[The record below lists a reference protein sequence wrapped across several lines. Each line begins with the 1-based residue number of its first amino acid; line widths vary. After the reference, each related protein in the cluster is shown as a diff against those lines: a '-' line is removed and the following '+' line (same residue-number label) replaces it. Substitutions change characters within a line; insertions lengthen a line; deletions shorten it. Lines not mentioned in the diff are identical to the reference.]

1 VILSGKYEVTEKVG
15 QGGMGIVYRVRHL
28 DLDTVLALKILPRE
42 LSQDPDLVERF
53 RREARMMARLNHA
66 NIVRVFD
73 FAKDGDTYYL
83 IMEFLAGRNLRQ
95 VLQERLERTRKAMPL
110 PEVLRVGA
118 QIAEALA
125 YAHEQKPAVVHRD
138 IKPSNIIIEEGSERA
153 VVTDFG
159 IAKLMGESQSEL
171 THTGLFVGTVKY
183 CAPEQLRHDADID
196 ARVDVYAL
204 GMLLYELYTGKQYFA
219 GLKDHEVIGKV
230 LYEQGENLVDLPDT
244 PPEVNA
250 LMTRAMAR
258 DRDTRHPSA
267 EALLGDL
274 QACLR
279 GIGEGGDPGTSAT
292 ATAGGAD
299 EIEAQIRALE
309 RVRMQRL
316 AEEARDACQAAH
328 AAAERDGAEAEAG
341 ETFAAA
347 VVAEDEGLGLLA
359 GGQHEDAARRL
370 GEAAAAFREAAAGA
384 SRQRAER
391 GVARAREAARDL
403 KQQAEEAGASATA
416 PEALARADALV
427 ATAEQLATEGEYDR
441 ATAEFGEAA
450 EAYGAVIGDVR
461 RAEDLRVLQA
471 ALPDIRA
478 ARQRAEEAKAPEL
491 APDAFTTAVQEQ
503 ARFEEALAAEQLTA
517 AQEIVGLVQ
526 PAFDAAV
533 EGART
538 AHLREEARA
547 AQAAMET
554 QRAAAEAAIGDREPP
569 AEMASAAARAGE
581 AAEVE
586 RDGDWGTACA
596 AYGEAAK
603 LYEQAAE
610 RGRAEAE
617 GARVEGDLA
626 EARATCDAAKASA
639 TEAGASK
646 GAPTLFAR
654 ARDLAKKA
662 AKQAKGDAAVEAT
675 DTYRQAAD
683 QYTQAKQVAER
694 RAQRVTLEQA
704 LAAAATARADAEKAG
719 GQTSERFAEA
729 ERATAEATRALES
742 DDLTSGARSA
752 EVARQAYEGAS
763 QDAALELHLGEADA
777 ALATAA
783 SRRDEAQQAGAEVA
797 SARAQTEAS
806 RLYEQAVAARS
817 ANDWQE
823 SLRLAGEA
831 AEAFAGTL
839 TAAVDAAHADAVAA
853 EEAASAAGVADD
865 EVEEASATLRSAGEQ
880 RAAGRHVAA
889 AKAFREAAAGFRA
902 ATDRTGGAASEARA
916 SAEAARRVAEEAD
929 AATHAADVFGQA
941 TAAFAQGER
950 EANDQRFS
958 LAVAGF
964 REAGTLFESATGAA
978 TDARSSA
985 ASAEARAAAGRE
997 REAAAAAG
1005 AAEYVAADYEAA
1017 ERDYQDG
1024 EAAVAEEDF
1033 VAAEAA
1039 FQSAAAAFRV
1049 VVVASER
1056 VRAEREAKA
1065 LRDQAR
1071 ALRALRDP
1079 EREARGVRRKIKK
1092 ADAALD
1098 KGDRLLE
1105 SGGDLAKVQAEFA
1118 RAVQTLEALPA
1129 PPESEDATSMATVVR
1144 SAPSA
1149 TRSIPWLPIGGALVL
1164 AILVAG
1170 WLALRP
1176 AGSPAPEQI
1185 ATGSEPG
1192 ADARPATE
1200 TETGAGEQPS
1210 AEAEPALG
1218 TEPPS
1223 ERAADTERVA
1233 DTEEEPEQK
1242 EEPEQEGDSPVQ
1254 VAAVEPEPEPPAPEP
1269 TPPPAPRIKRVEPD
1283 EAAVQLEAG
1292 SKAAFRVE
1300 LADASDVSYEWKV
1313 GGKVVSDADSATFR
1327 VSVPDKPSTVVVV
1340 AKNAGG
1346 AVEHQWELAAL
1357 PRATEVAPPPL
1368 KAPEIVKAA
1377 PRGRSLAL
1385 DVGKSQ
1391 RFSVEVASADDSLTW
1406 AWSVDGR
1413 NVGRERAYTLAP
1425 KDADEGETRRVQVS
1439 VADSKGKKVTRE
1451 WAVNVPTT
1459 PISIVGQRPA
1469 NDAKYP
1475 IGASAELSVEARVGS
1490 RRDVPLEYRW
1500 SVDGKRIASASGPS
1514 LRHEIENT
1522 QTQIEV
1528 VVDAPGRQAAVRRWR
1543 LRGDKPVVPEPT
1555 VDSEG
1560 EIRAWIEAYRSAYE
1574 RKDVDRMVAL
1584 GVLGAGNRDRMK
1596 RILGDLDGLS
1606 VKIVNR
1612 SIDVKGPDRAVVSL
1626 TRVDSFSAGRG
1637 REEKS
1642 IPITKTL
1649 RKRNGLW
1656 VAE

>member
-1 VILSGKYEVTEKVG
+1 MILSGKYEVTEKVG

-53 RREARMMARLNHA
+53 RREARMVARLNHA

-110 PEVLRVGA
+110 PEVLRVGV
-118 QIAEALA
+118 QIADALA

-230 LYEQGENLVDLPDT
+230 LYEQGENVVDLPNT

-250 LMTRAMAR
+250 LMTRAIAR
-258 DRDTRHPSA
+258 DRDARHPSA

-274 QACLR
+274 RACLR
-279 GIGEGGDPGTSAT
+279 GIGEGDEASTS

-309 RVRMQRL
+309 RVRTQRL
-316 AEEARDACQAAH
+316 AEEARDACRAAH
-328 AAAERDGAEAEAG
+328 EVAERDGTEAEAP
-341 ETFAAA
+341 EAFAAA
-347 VVAEDEGLGLLA
+347 AAAEDEGLGLLT
-359 GGQHEDAARRL
+359 GGQHADAAARL
-370 GEAAAAFREAAAGA
+370 GEAAAAFREAAAAA

-391 GVARAREAARDL
+391 GVQRAREAARDL
-403 KQQAEEAGASATA
+403 KQQAEEAGAAATA
-416 PEALARADALV
+416 PEAMARADALV
-427 ATAEQLATEGEYDR
+427 ATAEQLATDGEYDR

-450 EAYGAVIGDVR
+450 EAYGAVVGDVR
-461 RAEDLRVLQA
+461 RVEDLRVLRA
-471 ALPDIRA
+471 AVPDIHA
-478 ARQRAEEAKAPEL
+478 ARQRAEDANAPAL
-491 APDAFTTAVQEQ
+491 APDAFTAAVQEQ
-503 ARFEEALAAEQLTA
+503 DRFEEALAAEQLTA
-517 AQEIVGLVQ
+517 AQEIVGLVE
-526 PAFDAAV
+526 PAFDAAT

-538 AHLREEARA
+538 AHLREEA
-547 AQAAMET
+547 QAARAVMDT
-554 QRAAAEAAIGDREPP
+554 QRATAEAAIGDRKPP
-569 AEMASAAARAGE
+569 AEMARATARAAEAVEFERGGDWAAAR
-581 AAEVE
+581 
-586 RDGDWGTACA
+586 A

-603 LYEQAAE
+603 LYEQATE
-610 RGRAEAE
+610 RGLAAAE
-617 GARVEGDLA
+617 GARIEGALA
-626 EARATCDAAKASA
+626 EARATCDEARTRA

-662 AKQAKGDAAVEAT
+662 AKQAKGDATAEAT
-675 DTYRQAAD
+675 NTYREAAD
-683 QYTQAKQVAER
+683 QYAQAIQVAER
-694 RAQRVTLEQA
+694 RAQRGALEQA
-704 LAAAATARADAEKAG
+704 LAAAAAARADAEKAG
-719 GQTSERFAEA
+719 GQGSERFAEA
-729 ERATAEATRALES
+729 ERAAAEATRAMES

-763 QDAALELHLGEADA
+763 QAAALELHLGEADA

-783 SRRDEAQQAGAEVA
+783 SRRDDAQQAGAEAA
-797 SARAQTEAS
+797 SARAYAGAS
-806 RLYEQAVAARS
+806 RLYDEAVAARGG
-817 ANDWQE
+817 NDWGE
-823 SLRLAGEA
+823 ALRLAGEA
-831 AEAFAGTL
+831 AGAFESTL
-839 TAAVDAAHADAVAA
+839 TAAVDAAYADARAA
-853 EEAASAAGVADD
+853 ADAASAAGVAGD
-865 EVEEASATLRSAGEQ
+865 EIGEASATLRAAEEQ
-880 RAAGRHVAA
+880 RAAGAHTAAVQAFRAA
-889 AKAFREAAAGFRA
+889 ASGFRV
-902 ATDRTGGAASEARA
+902 ATDRTGGAANEARDL
-916 SAEAARRVAEEAD
+916 AEAARRVAEEAD
-929 AATHAADVFGQA
+929 AAIHAADVFTRA
-941 TAAFAQGER
+941 TAAFEQGQR
-950 EANDQRFS
+950 EADGQRFS

-964 REAGTLFESATGAA
+964 REAGTLFESATTAA
-978 TDARSSA
+978 TTARSSA
-985 ASAEARAAAGRE
+985 ASAEARASAERE
-997 REAAAAAG
+997 REAAIAVG
-1005 AAEYVAADYEAA
+1005 APEYVASDHASA

-1024 EAAVAEEDF
+1024 EAALAAEDF
-1033 VAAEAA
+1033 TAAEAA
-1039 FQSAAAAFRV
+1039 FRSAAAAFRV
-1049 VVVASER
+1049 VVVAAER

-1092 ADAALD
+1092 ADAAIA

-1105 SGGDLAKVQAEFA
+1105 SGGDLAKVQAEFT
-1118 RAVQTLEALPA
+1118 RAVQALEALPP
-1129 PPESEDATSMATVVR
+1129 PPESEDGTSMATVVR
-1144 SAPSA
+1144 SAPSP
-1149 TRSIPWLPIGGALVL
+1149 TRSIPWLPIAGALIV
-1164 AILVAG
+1164 AVLVAG
-1170 WLALRP
+1170 WLVLRP
-1176 AGSPAPEQI
+1176 TGTSAPERI
-1185 ATGSEPG
+1185 ATGREPDVP
-1192 ADARPATE
+1192 ADRADEIDTEPRDEPAAADE
-1200 TETGAGEQPS
+1200 PVAKGESDRGAGSQSDP
-1210 AEAEPALG
+1210 
-1218 TEPPS
+1218 
-1223 ERAADTERVA
+1223 VA
-1233 DTEEEPEQK
+1233 DTGQEPASEE
-1242 EEPEQEGDSPVQ
+1242 DAPVQ
-1254 VAAVEPEPEPPAPEP
+1254 VAAVEPEPPTPAPEP
-1269 TPPPAPRIKRVEPD
+1269 TPPPAPRIKRVDPD
-1283 EAAVQLEAG
+1283 EAAVRLKAG
-1292 SKAAFRVE
+1292 SQASFRLE
-1300 LADASDVSYEWKV
+1300 LADASDVSYQWKV
-1313 GGKVVSDADSATFR
+1313 GGKVVSDADAATFR
-1327 VSVPDKPSTVVVV
+1327 VAVPDKPSTVVVV

-1377 PRGRSLAL
+1377 PRGRSLDL

-1391 RFSVEVASADDSLTW
+1391 RFSVEVASADDRLTW

-1413 NVGRERAYTLAP
+1413 NVGRDRSFTLAA

-1439 VADSKGKKVTRE
+1439 VADTKGKKVTRD
-1451 WAVNVPTT
+1451 WAVKVPTV

-1500 SVDGKRIASASGPS
+1500 SVDGKRIASAKGPR
-1514 LRHEIENT
+1514 LRHEIASP
-1522 QTQIEV
+1522 QTQVEV
-1528 VVDAPGRQAAVRRWR
+1528 VVEAPGRQAAVRRWR
-1543 LRGDKPVVPEPT
+1543 LRGDQPVAPEPT
-1555 VDSEG
+1555 VNSEG

-1574 RKDVDRMVAL
+1574 RKDVERMVAL
-1584 GVLGAGNRDRMK
+1584 GVLGAGNRARMQ
-1596 RILGDLDGLS
+1596 RVLDDLDGLS

-1612 SIDVKGPDRAVVSL
+1612 SIDIKGPDRAVVSL
-1626 TRVDSFSAGRG
+1626 TRVDTFSAGRG